1 MTIAGHAACS
11 HPWSACEGRGAPS
24 AAPVSWVNHATSGLP
39 APGLIYSQPMLAL
52 TPPELVE
59 LLITLP
65 PERTPFIWGPPGI
78 GKSALVREAADL
90 LSIPCV
96 TLLGTQIAPEDLIG
110 VPRIR
115 SIDGGVFVTEF
126 CPPRAILRSEPF
138 LLFIDELNSA
148 VPDVQKAFYS
158 LILDRR
164 LGDYALPIGSRVV
177 GAGNRVED
185 RALVRPMAT
194 ALANRMVH
202 VALGPDAEAWL
213 QWGASNDIHALVLA
227 FVRARP
233 DRLFELPPTDATPAY
248 PTPRAWHMLS
258 DALFGVS
265 DRLWAATAAGC
276 VGDRAGAE
284 WSAFAKRALEAPP
297 LEAIAEGRASVP
309 RDPEL
314 IYFLGASCLARLGS
328 NQPAAGEL
336 AGKVVIALGAA
347 SKEVAVWVVDSALA
361 RKKKTAAASA
371 FEDFIRSSGSQ
382 VLVDVIRLGRY
393 ARDATP

>member
-1 MTIAGHAACS
+1 
-11 HPWSACEGRGAPS
+11 
-24 AAPVSWVNHATSGLP
+24 
-39 APGLIYSQPMLAL
+39 MLSL
-52 TPPELVE
+52 TPTELVE
-59 LLITLP
+59 LLVSLP

-78 GKSALVREAADL
+78 GKSALVRDAADL
-90 LSIPCV
+90 LELPCV

-115 SIDGGVFVTEF
+115 SMGDVFVTEF

-164 LGDYALPIGSRVV
+164 LGDYVLPVGSRVV

-202 VALGPDAEAWL
+202 VGLAPDASAWL
-213 QWGASNDIHALVLA
+213 VWGANHGVHALVLA

-233 DRLFELPPTDATPAY
+233 DRLFEPPPSDATPAY

-258 DALFGVS
+258 DAIAVMGEH
-265 DRLWAATAAGC
+265 LWAALAAGC

-284 WSAFAKRALEAPP
+284 FSAFAKRALEAPS
-297 LEAIAEGRASVP
+297 LEALAAGKASMP

-314 IYFLGASCLARLGS
+314 LYFLGASCIARLS
-328 NQPAAGEL
+328 SASPADGEL
-336 AGKVVIALGAA
+336 CGKVLALLGAA
-347 SKEVAVWVVDSALA
+347 SKEVAVWAVDTAFA
-361 RKKKTAAASA
+361 RKTKTASLLA
-371 FEDFIRSSGSQ
+371 FEQYVRTQGSQ
-382 VLVDVIRLGRY
+382 VLVDVIRLGRF
-393 ARDATP
+393 AREDTGAASRV

>member
-1 MTIAGHAACS
+1 
-11 HPWSACEGRGAPS
+11 
-24 AAPVSWVNHATSGLP
+24 
-39 APGLIYSQPMLAL
+39 MLAL

-65 PERTPFIWGPPGI
+65 ADRTPFIWGPPGI
-78 GKSALVREAADL
+78 GKSALVREAADFVGL
-90 LSIPCV
+90 PCV

-110 VPRIR
+110 VPRIQK
-115 SIDGGVFVTEF
+115 TEAGTFATQF
-126 CPPRAILRSEPF
+126 CPPSAILRTEPF

-164 LGDYALPIGSRVV
+164 LGDYVLPEGSRVV

-202 VALGPDAEAWL
+202 VSLNADAEAWL
-213 QWGASNDIHALVLA
+213 AWGASHGVHALVLA
-227 FVRARP
+227 FIRARP
-233 DRLFELPPTDATPAY
+233 DRLFELPPSDATPAY

-258 DALFGVS
+258 DTLGTVGEK
-265 DRLWAATAAGC
+265 LWPAMAAGS

-284 WSAFAKRALEAPP
+284 WTAFAKRALEAPP
-297 LEAIAEGRASVP
+297 LEAIAAGTATVP

-314 IYFLGASCLARLGS
+314 IYFLGASCLSRLGS
-328 NQPAAGEL
+328 DDPEVGTMAA
-336 AGKVVIALGAA
+336 KVTVALGAA
-347 SKEVAVWVVDSALA
+347 SKEVAVWIVDAAFARRKRSKALA
-361 RKKKTAAASA
+361 A
-371 FEDFIRSSGSQ
+371 FDEYIRSSGSQ
-382 VLVDVIRLGRY
+382 VLVDVLRLGKYSREGK
-393 ARDATP
+393 